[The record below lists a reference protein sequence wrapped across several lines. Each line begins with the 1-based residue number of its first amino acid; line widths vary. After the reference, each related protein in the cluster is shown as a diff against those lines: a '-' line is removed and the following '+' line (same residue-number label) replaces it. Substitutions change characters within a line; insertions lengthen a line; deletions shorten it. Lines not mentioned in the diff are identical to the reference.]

1 MEWATRLKKLPQYLF
16 AKLDEAKAKKIAEGV
31 DVIDMGVGDPDL
43 PTPSSIV
50 EAMKKAVE
58 KPEHH
63 RYPTYNGM
71 LAFRE
76 AVARWYKRRFN
87 VDLDPEKEV
96 VALIGSKE
104 GIAHLPFAFVEEEDV
119 VLVPDPGYP
128 VYHSAT
134 VLAGGIPYHVPLKEE
149 NGFFPDLKDIPEDI
163 LKKTKIMFL
172 NYPNNPTS
180 AFATKE
186 KFKEVIE
193 AAKEYGFVVA
203 HDAAYSE
210 IYFEEAPP
218 SILEVEGAKDV
229 AIEFHSLSKTFN
241 MTGWRIG
248 MASGNAEI
256 LAALLKVKTNIDSG
270 VFQAVQEAAI
280 YALDNEP
287 ELDRIKGIYKK
298 RVDIFV
304 DALQKAGFNVKKPK
318 ATFYVWFKIPENTSS
333 MEFAEKA
340 LNEAGVLL
348 TPGVGFGEYG
358 EGYVRAALCMSD
370 ERIEEAARRLSA
382 ISL

>member
-1 MEWATRLKKLPQYLF
+1 MVEWAERLKKLPAYLF
-16 AKLDEAKAKKIAEGV
+16 AELDEKKAKKIAEGV

-43 PTPSSIV
+43 PTPTPIV

-71 LAFRE
+71 KAFRE

-87 VDLDPEKEV
+87 VELDPEKEV

-104 GIAHLPFAFVEEEDV
+104 GIAHLPFAFVEEKDV

-134 VLAGGIPYHVPLKEE
+134 VLAGGQPYHVPLREE
-149 NGFFPDLKDIPEDI
+149 LGFLPDLESVSKDVLER
-163 LKKTKIMFL
+163 TKILFI
-172 NYPNNPTS
+172 NYPNNPT
-180 AFATKE
+180 AGMATKE
-186 KFKEVIE
+186 AFSKIVEL
-193 AAKEYGFVVA
+193 AKEYNFIVA

-210 IYFEEAPP
+210 IYYEEPP
-218 SILEVEGAKDV
+218 ISILEIPGAKDV

-248 MASGNAEI
+248 MAVGNPEI
-256 LAALLKVKTNIDSG
+256 LKGLLKVKTNIDSG

-280 YALDNEP
+280 FALDNEP
-287 ELDRIKGIYKK
+287 ELDRIRATYK
-298 RVDIFV
+298 RRIDIFV
-304 DALQKAGFNVKKPK
+304 EGLRKAGIDVKPPK
-318 ATFYVWFKIPENTSS
+318 ATFYIWFKVPKGYTS
-333 MEFAEKA
+333 MEFANLA
-340 LNEAGVLL
+340 LDKAGVLL
-348 TPGVGFGEYG
+348 TPGIGFGVYG
-358 EGYVRAALCMSD
+358 EGYARAALCMPD
-370 ERIEEAARRLSA
+370 ERVEEAANRIA
-382 ISL
+382 SL

>member
-1 MEWATRLKKLPQYLF
+1 MEWATRLRKLPQYLF
-16 AKLDEAKAKKIAEGV
+16 AKLDEAKAKKVAEGV

-43 PTPSSIV
+43 PTPSAIV
-50 EAMKKAVE
+50 EAMKRAVE

-63 RYPTYNGM
+63 KYPTYKGM

-76 AVARWYKRRFN
+76 AVARWYKKRFGVELN
-87 VDLDPEKEV
+87 PEGEV

-104 GIAHLPFAFVEEEDV
+104 GIAHLPFAFVEEGDV

-134 VLAGGIPYHVPLKEE
+134 VLAGGTPYHVPLKEE
-149 NGFFPDLKDIPEDI
+149 NGFFPDLADVPEDI
-163 LKKTKIMFL
+163 LRKTKIMFL

-180 AFATKE
+180 AFATKD
-186 KFKEVIE
+186 KFRTVIE

-210 IYFEEAPP
+210 IYFEEPP
-218 SILEVEGAKDV
+218 SSILEVDGAKDV

-270 VFQAVQEAAI
+270 VFQAIQEAAI

-287 ELDRIKGIYKK
+287 ELDRIREIYRR

-304 DALQKAGFNVKKPK
+304 EGLEKAGFSVEKPK
-318 ATFYVWFKIPENTSS
+318 ATFYVWFKTPDGISS

-340 LNEAGVLL
+340 LDEAGVLL

-358 EGYVRAALCMSD
+358 EGYVRAALCMPD

-382 ISL
+382 L